1 MKYKHIVFDVDGT
14 LVDSELKVLSTLR
27 QAVIDMRGVDHPVED
42 LGWAMAPEP
51 ILTKLGYDNVEP
63 IIRLWERYLIEYQ
76 EPPKFFD
83 GIEQTI
89 MQLCARGVNV
99 GIGTSRIYAEYLADF
114 EKLPLYSY
122 LGTAVCGDMV
132 QKRKPAPDIL
142 LCYMEKTGASAA
154 DILFVGDTLFD
165 LQCAEAAGIDA
176 EYLADFEKLPL
187 YSYLGTAV
195 CGDMV
200 QKRKPAPDIL
210 LCYMEKT
217 GASAADILFVGD
229 TLFDLQCAEAAGID
243 AALAGWG
250 TKLPASTACAYYLK
264 RPQELLEL

>member
-42 LGWAMAPEP
+42 LGWAMGMAPEP

-89 MQLCARGVNV
+89 MQLHARGVNV

-114 EKLPLYSY
+114 EN
-122 LGTAVCGDMV
+122 
-132 QKRKPAPDIL
+132 
-142 LCYMEKTGASAA
+142 
-154 DILFVGDTLFD
+154 
-165 LQCAEAAGIDA
+165 
-176 EYLADFEKLPL
+176 LPL

-250 TKLPASTACAYYLK
+250 TKLPVSTACAYYLK

>member
-42 LGWAMAPEP
+42 LGWAMGMAPEP

-89 MQLCARGVNV
+89 MQLHARGVNV

-132 QKRKPAPDIL
+132 QN
-142 LCYMEKTGASAA
+142 
-154 DILFVGDTLFD
+154 
-165 LQCAEAAGIDA
+165 
-176 EYLADFEKLPL
+176 
-187 YSYLGTAV
+187 
-195 CGDMV
+195 
-200 QKRKPAPDIL
+200 RKPAPDIL

-250 TKLPASTACAYYLK
+250 TKLPVSTACAYYLK

>member
-42 LGWAMAPEP
+42 LGWAMGMAPEP

-89 MQLCARGVNV
+89 MQLHARGVNV

-132 QKRKPAPDIL
+132 HKRKPAPDIL
-142 LCYMEKTGASAA
+142 LCYMEKTGASA
-154 DILFVGDTLFD
+154 
-165 LQCAEAAGIDA
+165 
-176 EYLADFEKLPL
+176 K
-187 YSYLGTAV
+187 
-195 CGDMV
+195 
-200 QKRKPAPDIL
+200 
-210 LCYMEKT
+210 
-217 GASAADILFVGD
+217 DILFVGD

-250 TKLPASTACAYYLK
+250 TKLPVSTACAYYLK